1 MDPDVT
7 IKLNDEVEF
16 TVAPDVSSPGRL
28 QAIRIK
34 LIPDGTI
41 LKNLISSRSPN
52 SFNKITNGIS
62 SFTTDNNLNGEKL
75 GTNSLENFNK
85 TNEFPLIDFNTEL
98 GSGGLNTFDS
108 SELTLNEHLRNIAA
122 KTNSW
127 SEILRQLDFEE
138 KFTNSDLKLTNSDL
152 KLTNSDL
159 KFTNS
164 DLLTIDNGNEQSF
177 SQELLQ
183 PVVVNASKRQ
193 SDNQNDN
200 NEERQSKKDEINSE
214 LKSVKNGIKYNEKGF
229 IVALK
234 ETYGFIEAEDGQKEV
249 FFHYSVFNGNI
260 ETVNLGQ
267 QVEYCSSYKNS
278 KYTALA
284 VKKANSNSLIDI
296 TSFFEIQTEVYTGN
310 VIRTVRTFNPEQ
322 SEYPGLIK
330 MICLSNNQNE
340 ENDVNEYEFCML
352 SLVDIHEFIQKGDV
366 VKFQIGISKF
376 DQKEK
381 AVNIKPIRTKFQVCL
396 FLNNFDLINN

>member
-41 LKNLISSRSPN
+41 LKNLISCRSPN

-62 SFTTDNNLNGEKL
+62 SFATDNNFNGERL

-98 GSGGLNTFDS
+98 GSGDLNTFDS

-138 KFTNSDLKLTNSDL
+138 
-152 KLTNSDL
+152 

-260 ETVNLGQ
+260 ETVHLGQ
-267 QVEYCSSYKNS
+267 QVEYCSSFKNS

-296 TSFFEIQTEVYTGN
+296 TSFFDIQTEVYTGN

-322 SEYPGLIK
+322 AEYPGLIK

-366 VKFQIGISKF
+366 VKFQIGISKI

-396 FLNNFDLINN
+396 FLNNFHLIDNLLLVNLIDNLIGNLTNN

>member
-41 LKNLISSRSPN
+41 LKNLISCRSPN

-62 SFTTDNNLNGEKL
+62 SFSTDNNFNGERL

-98 GSGGLNTFDS
+98 GSGDLNTFDS

-138 KFTNSDLKLTNSDL
+138 KFTNSDL
-152 KLTNSDL
+152 
-159 KFTNS
+159 
-164 DLLTIDNGNEQSF
+164 LTIDNGNEQSF

-200 NEERQSKKDEINSE
+200 NEVRQMKKDEINSE

-267 QVEYCSSYKNS
+267 QVEYCSSFKNS

-284 VKKANSNSLIDI
+284 VKKTNSNSFIDI
-296 TSFFEIQTEVYTGN
+296 TSFFDIQTEVYTGN

-322 SEYPGLIK
+322 AEYPGLIK

-366 VKFQIGISKF
+366 VKFQIGISKI

-396 FLNNFDLINN
+396 FLNSFHLIDHLIDHLINNLIDNLISNLTNN